1 MRIRLIF
8 RSIAD
13 YYIRKNRNVR
23 YTSFTNCV
31 GFYHGEGSVSKHIL
45 IVDDDALMRRS
56 LAFNLEQ
63 AGYHTST
70 AESAET
76 ALSKVQLEKPDLVLL
91 DIGLPGMDGLDAMR
105 QLKQQFDM
113 PVIFLT
119 ARRRELDEALG
130 LELGG
135 DDYITK
141 PFDLNVLV
149 AHIKAVLRRF
159 ERAAAVP
166 NNQAISIH
174 QPLEAGD
181 LVIDPLTHSVTVAG
195 RQIDLPRR
203 EFDLLH
209 ALALDPGRV
218 YTLDEL
224 LSMVW
229 GAEFIGQP
237 QVVYVHIRWL
247 REKIEQDPGHPRRI
261 VTVRGV
267 GYKLV
272 AEAG

>member
-1 MRIRLIF
+1 V
-8 RSIAD
+8 A
-13 YYIRKNRNVR
+13 
-23 YTSFTNCV
+23 
-31 GFYHGEGSVSKHIL
+31 KHIL
-45 IVDDDALMRRS
+45 LVDDDALMRRS

-63 AGYHTST
+63 AGYRTST

-76 ALSKVQLEKPDLVLL
+76 ALSQVNLDRPDLVLL
-91 DIGLPGMDGLDAMR
+91 DISLPVMDGLDAMR
-105 QLKQQFDM
+105 QLKAKFDL

-141 PFDLNVLV
+141 PFDFNVLV

-159 ERAAAVP
+159 ERSSLSFA
-166 NNQAISIH
+166 NQAAPNSE
-174 QPLEAGD
+174 PLLVGD
-181 LVIDPLTHSVTVAG
+181 LEVDPTAHTVTIAGKSVE
-195 RQIDLPRR
+195 LPRR

-209 ALALDPGRV
+209 ALALQPGRV
-218 YTLDEL
+218 FTVDEL
-224 LSMVW
+224 LGAVW

-247 REKIEQDPGHPRRI
+247 REKLEHDPNHPKRI
-261 VTVRGV
+261 ITVRGV

-272 AEAG
+272 SGAV